1 MAKKKLVKKWEPGAW
16 VGSPGLRGFSARGV
30 LVGDCIKT
38 TKRDNKTV
46 LLDCLLLWAPPFDRD
61 PKLIECDAE
70 PHCVALAP
78 DGKTAA
84 LGRDRK
90 VDVWDLEK
98 GKKTKSFSLPLS
110 GGRVSVLAF
119 SPDGKR
125 LAALVS
131 RNATSKRGHDD
142 VGESELAV
150 YDAATLKP
158 VAACQAHR
166 SPSLL
171 LAWLP
176 DGKRLATAGRF
187 DNRLRL
193 WGVP

>member
-1 MAKKKLVKKWEPGAW
+1 K
-16 VGSPGLRGFSARGV
+16 GV
-30 LVGDCIKT
+30 LIGDCIKT

-70 PHCVALAP
+70 PHCAALAP

-84 LGRDRK
+84 LGRERK

-98 GKKTKSFSLPLS
+98 GKKTKSFSLPLPAGR
-110 GGRVSVLAF
+110 GGVLAS
-119 SPDGKR
+119 SPDGRR
-125 LAALVS
+125 LAARVS
-131 RNATSKRGHDD
+131 RNANRKCGLDD

-150 YDAATLKP
+150 YDAETFKP
-158 VAACQAHR
+158 VAASLSHR

-171 LAWLP
+171 LVWLP
-176 DGKRLATAGRF
+176 DGKRLVTAG
-187 DNRLRL
+187 
-193 WGVP
+193 GVGHWRGLLGVAVGREF